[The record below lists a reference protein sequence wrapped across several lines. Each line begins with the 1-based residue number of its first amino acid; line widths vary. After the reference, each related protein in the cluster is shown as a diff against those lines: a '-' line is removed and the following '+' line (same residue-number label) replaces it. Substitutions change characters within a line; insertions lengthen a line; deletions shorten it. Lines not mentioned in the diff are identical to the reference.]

1 MNVIRSAL
9 RPVKGRMRVLRA
21 VRCMCWG
28 LMAGAALC
36 AAILLA
42 SFFVP
47 MHDRALYLLLAA
59 LCPPALAGLAGL
71 LWPVGT
77 ARAACKADDC
87 GLKERVQTA
96 LAVQNRQDDMA
107 RLLRRDALR
116 SLQTL
121 RVRKAMPVR
130 AARLPLYIAAG
141 LMLACGAMFLI
152 PNPQDAVLRAQRQLH
167 QKIAAQQEKL
177 NDAQKQLEQAK
188 LTDKQLQ
195 ELRKILGDLAR
206 ETGRAKDQRE
216 AMTSIS
222 RAQEQLNR
230 LLNEGKNAAV
240 DALSQQG
247 LDSLAQAM
255 AQAQGDASQA
265 LEDAMQGMD
274 QQALSQALAEAAEQ
288 AAAGGMEEAAQ
299 ALNAAAQAAAS
310 GSISG
315 AAQALGQLTSASM
328 AASQMSAALQ
338 SAKTAVSGAA
348 QSAAGQGGAKSDGSG
363 KGPGAGKGSTNED
376 AGYSQSNGAQRQAG
390 SGMAQYK
397 TGQYESIYDPTRLGD
412 GGEISQSTGKV
423 TQNGEH
429 TQLQLTPGLGNT
441 QGSVPYDQVAGEYR
455 DAAVQS
461 AQQDNLPDYA
471 RQWVNDYFTALL
483 DQQ

>member
-77 ARAACKADDC
+77 ARAARKADDC

-177 NDAQKQLEQAK
+177 NDVQKQLEQAK

-255 AQAQGDASQA
+255 AQAQGDASQT

-328 AASQMSAALQ
+328 AASSCIRTRDFVWKNSLL
-338 SAKTAVSGAA
+338 TA
-348 QSAAGQGGAKSDGSG
+348 
-363 KGPGAGKGSTNED
+363 
-376 AGYSQSNGAQRQAG
+376 R
-390 SGMAQYK
+390 
-397 TGQYESIYDPTRLGD
+397 
-412 GGEISQSTGKV
+412 
-423 TQNGEH
+423 
-429 TQLQLTPGLGNT
+429 
-441 QGSVPYDQVAGEYR
+441 
-455 DAAVQS
+455 
-461 AQQDNLPDYA
+461 
-471 RQWVNDYFTALL
+471 
-483 DQQ
+483 